1 MELPVS
7 NELSWNYS
15 YFARSFDTP
24 HTGLLLAPQAGF
36 IVTKNIRGSAAINRK
51 ETLNNLCLAAK
62 CDPGSA
68 AVRARSPADISEAGI
83 SLLEACLH
91 LCFCAKEA
99 GNPCSIRSSRSN
111 GGDEMLLSPFECKA
125 QRGPLHVPAC
135 ELFNCPAGYK

>member
-1 MELPVS
+1 MNFLEIIPILPEVLILPILGS
-7 NELSWNYS
+7 YLHHKQVLLSQ
-15 YFARSFDTP
+15 R
-24 HTGLLLAPQAGF
+24 
-36 IVTKNIRGSAAINRK
+36 KNIRGSAAINRK

-99 GNPCSIRSSRSN
+99 GNPCSVRSSRSN
-111 GGDEMLLSPFECKA
+111 RGDAMLLSPFECKA